1 MVSMKS
7 DRRQRLNILTDVY
20 RLLMDG
26 FELCIVLFDLEVLL
40 NSRTGIITIMIE
52 NGLLSVLGDL
62 VVNETDALAL
72 VCFLDLHHFYLC

>member
-1 MVSMKS
+1 MCIDYLWTV
-7 DRRQRLNILTDVY
+7 LNYAYEFVN
-20 RLLMDG
+20 
-26 FELCIVLFDLEVLL
+26 VLFDLEVLL